1 MIPKSFNNTFELYN
15 CLMIDIAHR
24 IKQLRTLKKL
34 SQKEVALEL
43 GINQGQYSRI
53 ESGKV
58 EPTLSSLDRIAKVF
72 DISLSELLKDSVDIN
87 EEINLPLLEKV
98 KMIDQL
104 DDKERDSLINII
116 DMAISKKQL
125 KDNLSGLL
133 AH

>member
-1 MIPKSFNNTFELYN
+1 
-15 CLMIDIAHR
+15 MIDIAHR

-87 EEINLPLLEKV
+87 ESVQSTTIREGQN
-98 KMIDQL
+98 D
-104 DDKERDSLINII
+104 
-116 DMAISKKQL
+116 
-125 KDNLSGLL
+125 
-133 AH
+133 

>member
-1 MIPKSFNNTFELYN
+1 
-15 CLMIDIAHR
+15 MIDIAHR

-72 DISLSELLKDSVDIN
+72 DISISELLKDSVDIN

-133 AH
+133 AQ